1 MIEIY
6 YKHKINMKPNHLN
19 PKNFVNPRD
28 FVAIHKG
35 HGQISVFHHESAGW
49 RTEETRR
56 ENSQRKW
63 TPS

>member
-1 MIEIY
+1 
-6 YKHKINMKPNHLN
+6 MKPNHLN